1 MTTTNFINKRLVLM
15 IPLIGLLILS
25 IFVLS
30 YGLNEVDLLWK
41 QIIFSILNT
50 TFIWL
55 GCIVIVQFLWKKY
68 PWEQHPVIHLVLE
81 VLLITVYTLL
91 VSGLNYVFSTHFLH
105 EQIAGEDIGISIAIT
120 LLITY
125 LITAMH
131 EGVYFYQQW
140 KFNFSKSVRLERD
153 NMEARFEALR
163 AQINPH
169 FLFNSLNGLV
179 NLVEDNQQAV
189 GYIRNLSDLLRYML
203 KSNEKELVLLRD
215 EMAVLRNYVKLQQ
228 LRFRDK
234 LRVDIEID
242 AAHFHYALPPLS
254 LQMLVENAIK
264 HNVITESKPLLIE
277 IETEKDTI
285 FVKNNLQ
292 KKEVTGT
299 TGQGLNNIK
308 GRYRLFTAKPVRVEE
323 SDGFF
328 KVTLPLLEVEL

>member
-1 MTTTNFINKRLVLM
+1 MITTNFYNKRLLLL
-15 IPLIGLLILS
+15 IPLIGLLILA

-30 YGLNEVDLLWK
+30 YGLKEVDVLWK

-81 VLLITVYTLL
+81 ILLITVYTLL
-91 VSGLNYVFSTHFLH
+91 VSGLNYVFSTRFLH
-105 EQIAGEDIGISIAIT
+105 EHIAGEKIGPAIAIT

-125 LITAMH
+125 LITAIH

-140 KFNFSKSVRLERD
+140 KYNFSKSVRLERD
-153 NMEARFEALR
+153 NMEARYEALR

-179 NLVEDNQQAV
+179 NVVEDNKQAV
-189 GYIRNLSDLLRYML
+189 DYIRNLSDLLRYML

-215 EMAVLRNYVKLQQ
+215 EMAVLDNYIKLQQ
-228 LRFRDK
+228 LRFRNNLK
-234 LRVDIEID
+234 VDIDVSES
-242 AAHFHYALPPLS
+242 HFHYAVPPLS

-264 HNVITESKPLLIE
+264 HNVITQSKPLHIE
-277 IETEKDTI
+277 IGTEKDTI

-292 KKEVTGT
+292 KKEVTGS
-299 TGQGLNNIK
+299 TGQGLKNIS
-308 GRYRLFTAKPVRVEE
+308 GRYRLFSAKPVRVEE
-323 SDGFF
+323 TNGYFR
-328 KVTLPLLEVEL
+328 VTLPLLQVEL

>member
-1 MTTTNFINKRLVLM
+1 MITTNFYNKRLLLL
-15 IPLIGLLILS
+15 IPLIGLLILA

-30 YGLNEVDLLWK
+30 YGLKEVDVLWK

-81 VLLITVYTLL
+81 ILLITVYTLL
-91 VSGLNYVFSTHFLH
+91 VSGLNYVFSTRFLH
-105 EQIAGEDIGISIAIT
+105 EQIAGEEIGPAIVIT

-125 LITAMH
+125 LITAIH

-140 KFNFSKSVRLERD
+140 KYNFSKSVRLERD
-153 NMEARFEALR
+153 NMEARYEALR

-179 NLVEDNQQAV
+179 NVVEDNKQAV
-189 GYIRNLSDLLRYML
+189 DYIRNLSDLLRYML

-215 EMAVLRNYVKLQQ
+215 EMAVLDNYIKLQQ
-228 LRFRDK
+228 LRFRNNLK
-234 LRVDIEID
+234 VDIDVSES
-242 AAHFHYALPPLS
+242 HFHYAVPPLS

-264 HNVITESKPLLIE
+264 HNVITQSKPLHIE
-277 IETEKDTI
+277 IGTEKDTI

-292 KKEVTGT
+292 KKEVIGS
-299 TGQGLNNIK
+299 TGQGLKNIS
-308 GRYRLFTAKPVRVEE
+308 GRYRLFSAKPVRVEE
-323 SDGFF
+323 TNGYFR
-328 KVTLPLLEVEL
+328 VTLPLLQVEL

>member
-1 MTTTNFINKRLVLM
+1 MITTNFYNKRLLLL
-15 IPLIGLLILS
+15 IPLIGLLILA

-30 YGLNEVDLLWK
+30 YGLKEVDILWK
-41 QIIFSILNT
+41 QIIYSILNT

-81 VLLITVYTLL
+81 ILLITAYTLL
-91 VSGLNYVFSTHFLH
+91 VSGLNYAFSTRFLH
-105 EQIAGEDIGISIAIT
+105 EQIAGEEIGPAIVIT

-125 LITAMH
+125 LITAIH

-140 KFNFSKSVRLERD
+140 KYNFSKSVRLERD
-153 NMEARFEALR
+153 NMEARYEALR

-179 NLVEDNQQAV
+179 NVVEDNKQAV
-189 GYIRNLSDLLRYML
+189 DYIRNLSDLLRYML

-215 EMAVLRNYVKLQQ
+215 EMAVLDNYIKLQQ
-228 LRFRDK
+228 LRFRNNLK
-234 LRVDIEID
+234 VDIDVSES
-242 AAHFHYALPPLS
+242 HFHYAVPPLS

-264 HNVITESKPLLIE
+264 HNVITQSKPLHIE
-277 IETEKDTI
+277 IGTEKDTI

-292 KKEVTGT
+292 KKEVIGS
-299 TGQGLNNIK
+299 TGQGLKNIS
-308 GRYRLFTAKPVRVEE
+308 GRYRLFSAKPVRVEE
-323 SDGFF
+323 TNGYFR
-328 KVTLPLLEVEL
+328 VTLPLLQVEL

>member
-1 MTTTNFINKRLVLM
+1 MITTNFYNKRLLLL
-15 IPLIGLLILS
+15 IPLIGLLILA

-30 YGLNEVDLLWK
+30 YGLKEVDVLWK

-81 VLLITVYTLL
+81 ILLITVYTLL
-91 VSGLNYVFSTHFLH
+91 VSGLNYVFSTRFLH
-105 EQIAGEDIGISIAIT
+105 EHIAGEEIGPAIAIT

-125 LITAMH
+125 LITAIH

-140 KFNFSKSVRLERD
+140 KYNFSKSVRLERD
-153 NMEARFEALR
+153 NMEARYEALR

-179 NLVEDNQQAV
+179 NVVEDNKQAV
-189 GYIRNLSDLLRYML
+189 DYIRNLSDLLRYML

-215 EMAVLRNYVKLQQ
+215 EMAVLVNYIKLQQ
-228 LRFRDK
+228 LRFRNNLK
-234 LRVDIEID
+234 VDIDVNES
-242 AAHFHYALPPLS
+242 HFHYAVPPLS

-264 HNVITESKPLLIE
+264 HNVITQSKPLHIE
-277 IETEKDTI
+277 IGTEKDTI

-292 KKEVTGT
+292 KKEVTGS
-299 TGQGLNNIK
+299 TGQGLKNIS
-308 GRYRLFTAKPVRVEE
+308 GRYRLFSAKPVRVEE
-323 SDGFF
+323 TNGYFR
-328 KVTLPLLEVEL
+328 VTLPLLQVEL